1 MNDAPALYHRMAA
14 SKAASAPPD
23 PAPVPA
29 RVDVAIVGGGVIG
42 LSIGWRL
49 AARGLQVALFD
60 AGEPGCGT
68 SAAAT
73 GMLAAAAEHEVGGE
87 ALLALGLESQR
98 LWPAFRT
105 GLEAASAHAIDYR
118 REGTLVL
125 AVGRDEV
132 DRLRARH
139 DLQRRAGLATSWMSG
154 PAVREAEPGLRPS
167 VSGGI
172 SCPDDHQVDPP
183 RLLAALKRAFLAAGG
198 SLISHQPIGGLE
210 RFAGNIGGVV
220 AGDRVCRAGLTVL
233 ATGAAIARGS
243 LLPAEVRLPVRP
255 LKGQALALRM
265 RRGALP
271 IERVIWTSEI
281 HLAPKSD
288 GRLVV
293 GATVE
298 EAGFDPAITA
308 GAVYALL
315 EAGRRVL
322 PGLEEMAVDSLW
334 TGFRPTSEDDA
345 PVIGA
350 TSLGGL
356 AVAAGHHRNGYL
368 LAPVTARAIEQLVL
382 DREITG
388 EARRFGVARFEVAGR
403 PAFGD
408 AA

>member
-1 MNDAPALYHRMAA
+1 MSDGPTLYHRLAA
-14 SKAASAPPD
+14 AVAESAQPD
-23 PAPVPA
+23 PAPIPA
-29 RVDVAIVGGGVIG
+29 RVDIAVVGAGVIG

-49 AARGLQVALFD
+49 ASRGLEVALFD
-60 AGEPGCGT
+60 AGEPGLGT

-73 GMLAAAAEHEVGGE
+73 GMLAAAAEHEAGGE

-105 GLEAASAHAIDYR
+105 DLEATSAHSIDYR
-118 REGTLVL
+118 RDGTLVL

-139 DLQRRAGLATSWMSG
+139 DLQRRAGLATRWMSG
-154 PAVREAEPGLRPS
+154 SAAREVEPGLRPS

-183 RLLAALKRAFLAAGG
+183 QLLAALRRAFLAAGG
-198 SLISHQPIGGLE
+198 SLFPHQPIEGLE
-210 RFAGNIGGVV
+210 RVAGGIGGVV
-220 AGDRVCRAGLTVL
+220 ANGRVCRAGLTVL
-233 ATGAAIARGS
+233 ATGAAIARGG
-243 LLPAEVRLPVRP
+243 LLPAEIRLPIRP

-265 RRGALP
+265 RRGPLP
-271 IERVIWTSEI
+271 IERVIWTAEV

-298 EAGFDPAITA
+298 EAGFDPTITA
-308 GAVYALL
+308 GALYALL

-350 TSLGGL
+350 TPLCGL
-356 AVAAGHHRNGYL
+356 AIAGGHHRNGYL
-368 LAPVTARAIEQLVL
+368 LARSRP
-382 DREITG
+382 
-388 EARRFGVARFEVAGR
+388 RRSNVWC
-403 PAFGD
+403 
-408 AA
+408 

>member
-1 MNDAPALYHRMAA
+1 MSDAPALFHRMLESRALPGQPDLAA
-14 SKAASAPPD
+14 C
-23 PAPVPA
+23 PA
-29 RVDVAIVGGGVIG
+29 RVDVAIVGAGVVG

-49 AARGLQVALFD
+49 ASRGLRVALFD
-60 AGEPGCGT
+60 AGEPGGGT

-73 GMLAAAAEHEVGGE
+73 GMLAAAAEHEAGGE

-98 LWPAFRT
+98 LWPTFRA
-105 GLEAASAHAIDYR
+105 GLETAAACDIDYR
-118 REGTLVL
+118 TEGTLVV

-132 DRLRARH
+132 DRLRARQ
-139 DLQRRAGLATSWMSG
+139 DLHRRAGLATSWMSG
-154 PAVREAEPGLRPS
+154 SAARESEPGLRPA
-167 VSGGI
+167 VSGAI

-183 RLLAALKRAFLAAGG
+183 RLLGALRHAFLAAGG
-198 SLISHQPIGGLE
+198 SLLSHQRVERLDRVAGG
-210 RFAGNIGGVV
+210 IGGVV
-220 AGDRVCRAGLTVL
+220 TGDRVCRAGLTVL
-233 ATGAAIARGS
+233 ATGAAIGGGG
-243 LLPAEVRLPVRP
+243 LLPAEIRLPIRP

-265 RRGALP
+265 RRGPLP
-271 IERVIWTSEI
+271 IERVVWTSEI

-322 PGLEEMAVDSLW
+322 PGLEEMVIDSLW
-334 TGFRPTSEDDA
+334 TGFRPTSDDDA
-345 PVIGA
+345 PVIGS
-350 TSLGGL
+350 TRIGGL
-356 AVAAGHHRNGYL
+356 VVAGGHHRNGYL
-368 LAPVTARAIEQLVL
+368 LAPVTAQAIEQLVL
-382 DREITG
+382 DGAIAG
-388 EARRFGVARFEVAGR
+388 EARRFGIDRFEAAGR